1 MEVEMTKIKGL
12 LLGTAAGLLA
22 VGGAQAAD
30 MPVKA
35 APVNYVKICSLYG
48 DGFYYIPGTDTCL
61 KLGGYLRVQ
70 GEYNAG
76 NGGIPVGSGGGGVT
90 SEAAQGRFTRDLT
103 NDFNYRVRAVTS
115 WDVRQQTEYGT
126 LRTYIRFGASNQTP
140 VTTGG
145 GSTFAPFWDR
155 AFMQFAG
162 FTVGRSQSFFDLF
175 TYGGAYSYHNVRVSG
190 DTGASGQNLWAYT
203 AQFGNGFSGS
213 LSLEDPIN
221 HRSNAGVIDVTQS
234 QFFGQL
240 AASTPDN
247 GFQNNIG
254 GFGFRVPD
262 VVANLRVDQAW
273 GFAGISAVLHDAS
286 GGYYNSFGANACG
299 AAVGGIG
306 PNCVDNGHPEDKYG
320 WALAGGAKFN
330 LAGGDMVGFNVCYS
344 EGAAGRCTNENGWLL
359 YNNSNSVGVGWLSD
373 GVFSTGTQIEL
384 TRVWSALAAYEH
396 IWNPKWRTAVGGGY
410 VDVSYN
416 DAARNLILSRTAGA
430 AAACGV
436 PLGVGG
442 TANLTAVTLNPGSS
456 CSPDYSFWEAYTRTQ
471 WNPVPQLD
479 IGLQVMYTHHNTAFK
494 GPATIA
500 ANGSRP
506 AVVNGIIDD
515 QNVWSAMFRWQR
527 NFYP

>member
-1 MEVEMTKIKGL
+1 MTKMKSL
-12 LLGTAAGLLA
+12 LLGTAAGLVA
-22 VGGAQAAD
+22 VAGAQAAD

-35 APVNYVKICSLYG
+35 APVQYVKICSLYG

-61 KLGGYLRVQ
+61 KMGGYLRVQ
-70 GEYNAG
+70 AEYNAG
-76 NGGIPVGSGGGGVT
+76 AGGVIVGSNTGGESG
-90 SEAAQGRFTRDLT
+90 QGRFTRDLT
-103 NDFNYRVRAVTS
+103 NDINYRVRGAIS

-126 LRTYIRFGASNQTP
+126 LRTYIRFGAENSTP
-140 VTTGG
+140 AATGG
-145 GSTFAPFWDR
+145 GTTFNPFWDR
-155 AFMQFAG
+155 AFIQFAG

-203 AQFGNGFSGS
+203 AQFGNGFSGT
-213 LSLEDPIN
+213 LSVEDPAT
-221 HRSNAGVIDVTQS
+221 RKATGTIDVTAGD
-234 QFFGQL
+234 FFNFNGG
-240 AASTPDN
+240 TVNDN
-247 GFQNNIG
+247 GMTINTGAGG

-273 GFAGISAVLHDAS
+273 GFAGISAALHDAS
-286 GGYYNSFGANACG
+286 GAYYNT
-299 AAVGGIG
+299 
-306 PNCVDNGHPEDKYG
+306 PNVVNNGHPEDKYG

-330 LAGGDMVGFNVCYS
+330 LQGGDMIGFNVCYS
-344 EGAAGRCTNENGWLL
+344 EGAAGMCTNQGAFQL
-359 YNNSNSVGVGWLSD
+359 YNNSDNVGLAWIAD
-373 GVFSTGTQIEL
+373 GVFNNGTQIEL
-384 TRVWSALAAYEH
+384 TKVWSALAAYEH

-410 VDVSYN
+410 VNVDYN
-416 DAARNLILSRTAGA
+416 GTATNIILSRTAGA

-436 PLGVGG
+436 VASGAA
-442 TANLTAVTLNPGSS
+442 TLTAVTLQQGNS

-479 IGLQVMYTHHNTAFK
+479 IGLQVMYQHNNTAFK
-494 GPATIA
+494 GPATLA

-506 AVVNGIIDD
+506 AVINGVIDD